1 MDTRENE
8 IAELKGFIAELKA
21 DRAAQKEKEQREAWT
36 KYTSLSIVVIA
47 VLAAVANEWLGKYGG
62 RVLVELNKSVF
73 SQAQASDAWNEFQAN
88 SIKQNLYEAIQDSEL
103 KTPVAQDKPT
113 TGRDEAFKAK
123 ISKYAANKEVK
134 QKEARAFE
142 EERETARKA
151 ASVARAHG
159 ESMGYAVAI
168 FQISI
173 ALGSICLVTKRKPIW
188 FLSLLFAVFASWK
201 MLQVWFN

>member
-1 MDTRENE
+1 MDARENE
-8 IAELKGFIAELKA
+8 IAELKSFIADLKA
-21 DRAAQKEKEQREAWT
+21 DRATQKEKEQREAWT

-103 KTPVAQDKPT
+103 KTPGAQDAT
-113 TGRDEAFKAK
+113 TGRDDAFKTK
-123 ISKYAANKEVK
+123 ISKYAANKEAK
-134 QKEARAFE
+134 QKDARAFE

-151 ASVARAHG
+151 ASIAREHG

-188 FLSLLFAVFASWK
+188 FLSLLFAVFAAWK
-201 MLQVWFN
+201 MVQVWVN

>member
-8 IAELKGFIAELKA
+8 IAELKSYITELKT

-103 KTPVAQDKPT
+103 KTPVALDKPT
-113 TGRDEAFKAK
+113 TGRDEAFKTK
-123 ISKYAANKEVK
+123 IAKYAANKEAK
-134 QKEARAFE
+134 QKDARAFE

-151 ASVARAHG
+151 ASIAREHG

-188 FLSLLFAVFASWK
+188 FLSLLFAVFAAWK
-201 MLQVWFN
+201 MVQVWVN

>member
-21 DRAAQKEKEQREAWT
+21 DRAAQKEKEQRESWT

-88 SIKQNLYEAIQDSEL
+88 SIKQNLYEAIQDSNS
-103 KTPVAQDKPT
+103 KAQHGQGET
-113 TGRDEAFKAK
+113 ATGGDDAFKAK
-123 ISKYAANKEVK
+123 ITKYAANKEAK
-134 QKEARAFE
+134 QKDARAFE

-151 ASVARAHG
+151 ASIARLHG
-159 ESMGYAVAI
+159 EAMGYAVAI

-188 FLSLLFAVFASWK
+188 FLSLLFAVFAAWK
-201 MLQVWFN
+201 MVQVWLN